1 MPCHAPTGPTGPH
14 LAFCH
19 LIASLSGCNFRGRI
33 NHHTPR
39 SRCGLCA
46 GIIALALILAD
57 TQRERDGEWLKCVPR
72 PGPTGSAL
80 SGNCMHIKLQA
91 AVAATKCNPQQT
103 KMALDAAAA
112 AAAETD
118 MGAANCCSSAMAAMT
133 SAAGRQAVKIDLYLY
148 LLGAIFLSL
157 ISAKS
162 INWAPILR
170 PRTQPM

>member
-1 MPCHAPTGPTGPH
+1 MIGNAMPCHAPTRSTGPH

-57 TQRERDGEWLKCVPR
+57 THTDTHRQREWLKCVPR

-103 KMALDAAAA
+103 KMALDVAAAA

-118 MGAANCCSSAMAAMT
+118 MGAANCCSSAMAAMA
-133 SAAGRQAVKIDLYLY
+133 SAAGSRQA
-148 LLGAIFLSL
+148 GSE
-157 ISAKS
+157 
-162 INWAPILR
+162 N
-170 PRTQPM
+170 